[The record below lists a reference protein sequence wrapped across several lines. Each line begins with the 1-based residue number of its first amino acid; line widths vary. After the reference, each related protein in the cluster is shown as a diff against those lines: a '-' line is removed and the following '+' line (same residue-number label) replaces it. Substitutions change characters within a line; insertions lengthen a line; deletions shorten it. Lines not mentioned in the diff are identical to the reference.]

1 MTPTREIF
9 WNLGTFQVALFYAIG
24 FAAIVLFAVGVLRHV
39 AKYRR
44 AAPIDFPLN
53 WGLGLTRMIA
63 TVLSHRTIK
72 RRDPVAGRLH
82 KAVFFGFLMAAIGT
96 TIIFVDHD
104 IVKPIFGVSVW
115 TGDFYLLTSLA
126 LDLGHLAL
134 TAALIVLMWRRI
146 SLSRGKLGY
155 VRSYRA
161 ERTLRPA
168 ARAWRTEDWV
178 FLIVLL
184 IIEITGFLQEGVR
197 LYVEPVDW
205 AIWSPVGLLV
215 ARMLAWAGMA
225 PETAVSIRAGNWWF
239 HGVLALAFTAA
250 FPWFKARHAMTVLV
264 SLASRNLE
272 ALRKLPTEPES
283 RTHSGYRDIADFSWK
298 DMVNLDAC
306 TRCGRCQEACP
317 ASSTGFPLSPRDLIL
332 DLREYNERRRG
343 VPGPEQL
350 VGDVIDADSLWSCAS
365 CGACQEIC
373 PVGIE
378 HPPIIIQMRRQQVDL
393 GNLDPFVQSTLDR
406 IGNTGNSFGERARL
420 RGAWTEGLEFRIKD
434 ARTEVCD
441 ILWFVGD
448 YAAFD
453 PRNQKVSRTVARLL
467 KAANVDF
474 AILYDGERTAGND
487 VRRVGEEGLFVNL
500 AEHNIAQ
507 FRECPPFRRI
517 LTTDPHSYNT
527 IRNEYP
533 ELGDVAPIS
542 HYSEELLELLSTGA
556 LEVVSPLGT
565 SVTYHDPCHLG
576 RLNGVYDAPRQ
587 VLKMIGCTL
596 VEMPRNRDNSFC
608 CGAGGGRIWMPAP
621 VGDDRP
627 SENRMREAVALDC
640 VGTFVTC
647 CPKDL
652 TMFEDARKTGGHEGS
667 IVVEDIAELVAEA
680 VRLDEMVLG
689 DESRSAAAPASA
701 AAVELEALTSEA
713 AEFPA
718 QGLAGRASP
727 GAVGLGVAFGQPEPG
742 PAHARRLDREAF
754 DSKPP
759 AELAAELQR
768 QDSSERP
775 PSGASGID
783 LAELAPMDWD
793 SLAPVGTVELADYP
807 RPPRSGIRILVAVKN
822 VAVIADDFLIAKDG
836 RSIEDAF
843 LEYEINEWDDAALE
857 LALQMVERHGAGE
870 VVAVTVGPE
879 GSAPSLRKALA
890 KGADR
895 AVRVWD
901 DSLADAG
908 PVLVAQAVASI
919 ACLEDPDFLLFG
931 VQSGDQAHGVTGT
944 ATAGILSLPCAASVL
959 SSRFVDDSGIEVTRE
974 LEGGV
979 QHRMILPVPCVLTVQ
994 TGAIAPRY
1002 ATMRMI
1008 KQARKKPLEVIG
1020 GAPLTLRRNSYV
1032 LESMSRP
1039 RTSRATMLEGSPAE
1053 IAGAVAA
1060 LIKGAL

>member
-24 FAAIVLFAVGVLRHV
+24 FTAIFLFAIGVLRHV
-39 AKYRR
+39 AKCRR

-53 WGLGLTRMIA
+53 WVLGLTRMIA

-104 IVKPIFGVSVW
+104 IVKPIFGVSIW
-115 TGDFYLLTSLA
+115 TGDFYLLTSLL

-155 VRSYRA
+155 VRSYRS
-161 ERTLRPA
+161 ERTPRPA

-184 IIEITGFLQEGVR
+184 IIEITGFRQEGVR
-197 LYVEPVDW
+197 LYVEPIDW
-205 AIWSPVGLLV
+205 AIWSPVGLLI
-215 ARMLAWAGMA
+215 ARMLAWFEMA

-239 HGVLALAFTAA
+239 HGILALAFTAA
-250 FPWFKARHAMTVLV
+250 FPWYKARHAMTVLV
-264 SLASRNLE
+264 SLASRNLD

-298 DMVNLDAC
+298 DMVSLDAC

-317 ASSTGFPLSPRDLIL
+317 AASTGFPLS
-332 DLREYNERRRG
+332 LREYNERRRG

-350 VGDVIDADSLWSCAS
+350 VGDVVDPDSLWSCAS
-365 CGACQEIC
+365 CGACQEVC

-378 HPPIIIQMRRQQVDL
+378 HPPIIIQMRRQQVDR

-420 RGAWTEGLEFRIKD
+420 RGAWTEDLEFHIKD
-434 ARTEVCD
+434 ARKEVCD

-453 PRNQKVSRTVARLL
+453 PRNQKVSRTVAGLL

-507 FRECPPFRRI
+507 FHECPPFRRI

-556 LEVVSPLGT
+556 LKVVSPLGT

-576 RLNGVYDAPRQ
+576 RLNGVYDAPRR
-587 VLKMIGCTL
+587 VLEMIGCTL

-608 CGAGGGRIWMPAP
+608 CGAGGGRIWMPTP
-621 VGDDRP
+621 VGHDRP
-627 SENRMREAVALDC
+627 SENRSREAVALDC

-667 IVVEDIAELVAEA
+667 IVVEDIAELVAKA
-680 VRLDEMVLG
+680 VGLDEMVLG
-689 DESRSAAAPASA
+689 DEPHSAGGSASG
-701 AAVELEALTSEA
+701 AAVACEALSSQASES
-713 AEFPA
+713 PA
-718 QGLAGRASP
+718 QRLADRASP
-727 GAVGLGVAFGQPEPG
+727 AAVGLGVALGQHEPG
-742 PAHARRLDREAF
+742 PAHARRPDREAS
-754 DSKPP
+754 DSKPLAEP
-759 AELAAELQR
+759 AAGLEQE
-768 QDSSERP
+768 DSSERP
-775 PSGASGID
+775 PSGASAID
-783 LAELAPMDWD
+783 LPELAPMDWD
-793 SLAPVGTVELADYP
+793 NLAPVGTVHLGDYS
-807 RPPRSGIRILVAVKN
+807 RPAKSGIRILVAVKN
-822 VAVIADDFLIAKDG
+822 VAVIADDFLIAQDG

-857 LALQMVERHGAGE
+857 LALQMVERHGEGE

-919 ACLEDPDFLLFG
+919 ARLEDPDFLLFG
-931 VQSGDQAHGVTGT
+931 VQSGDQAHGATGT
-944 ATAGILSLPCAASVL
+944 ATAGILSWSCAASVQ
-959 SSRFVDDSGIEVTRE
+959 STRFIDDSGIEVTRE

-979 QHRMILPVPCVLTVQ
+979 QHRMILPRPAVLTVQ

-1020 GAPLTLRRNSYV
+1020 GAALTLAETATSWRAYPAQGPLARRCWKA
-1032 LESMSRP
+1032 LRP
-1039 RTSRATMLEGSPAE
+1039 KSPAPSPR
-1053 IAGAVAA
+1053 
-1060 LIKGAL
+1060 